1 MKTTSVPNGAT
12 PRQIKKHRWYSS
24 LIEFFLPVLEEISF
38 RSPMWITAVDLPL
51 KRREALCLAV
61 SEGALPNIQ
70 MVSLCSLLLC
80 CFAFD
85 NCEGKGGKS
94 RGLTKLQ

>member
-1 MKTTSVPNGAT
+1 
-12 PRQIKKHRWYSS
+12 
-24 LIEFFLPVLEEISF
+24 
-38 RSPMWITAVDLPL
+38 MWISVVDLPL

-80 CFAFD
+80 CFTFD
-85 NCEGKGGKS
+85 NCEGRGGRVMDSQSFNSFSSMK
-94 RGLTKLQ
+94 KLEFKFLRQF